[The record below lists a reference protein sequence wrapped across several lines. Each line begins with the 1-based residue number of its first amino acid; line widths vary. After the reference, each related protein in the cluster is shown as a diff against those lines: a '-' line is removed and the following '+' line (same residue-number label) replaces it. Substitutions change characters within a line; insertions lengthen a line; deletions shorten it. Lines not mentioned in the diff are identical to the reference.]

1 MATIRRI
8 VSSGAISDFRQSA
21 PAAGGGF
28 RLLAEGFDALYN
40 RVLPQAITEETA
52 KGAQLGR
59 DLAKQQFGGQQ
70 VYGSSSGSTGGG
82 GGVSDKRVVEAMV
95 ARGWSPQ
102 AGEGIAWN
110 LHDESGFNTEAV
122 GDNGNAYGL
131 AQWNGPRKKAYL
143 DFAASRGA
151 APGDFETQMD
161 FLDHELR
168 TSHADAG
175 KALQGAG
182 TANDAA
188 VHFLT
193 KFERPAKVHQDARTK
208 KYLGGVVSMSSSG
221 PTPEA
226 AVAFTPTTM
235 RDADGNLVSKLYDP
249 SSDPIKQAFNLAAGA
264 DYQSSVFLN
273 STTDLMGL
281 REQFA
286 SDPNGFQEAA
296 NGYLESIVEKAPT
309 LFQQDI
315 RAGLMQE
322 VQRSFLGLLDDQHR
336 DIQQRSANS
345 NQALISRYSDDLASA
360 IAGGDPKEIAAAQSQ
375 LSATLAVRERLP
387 GLAWT
392 PEQSEN
398 AIMDAQEAGRA
409 RIQKQQDEQASGWK
423 KAINTITKAAK
434 AGLSAAG
441 EDILSDPMV
450 QAMFPDEVREA
461 MAFTTLRDQMP
472 SFMRMPPKDQ
482 AAALA
487 DMKPQVQEPWE
498 VDLWGA
504 AEKSAADNAK
514 ALKEDPIKRLGEI
527 FPEDPPPP
535 MPDITN
541 PEAIPDW
548 LTARAAYA
556 ERKAEEGFMPKPVYL
571 SKEEAVAM
579 GALFGKEV
587 PPDLKAEMAGAVVSA
602 MGDSAAG
609 LFKQMKTNDPVIPHV
624 GAMLAKGGDPTVATE
639 AMTGQSL
646 LDQKVVPAPSAT
658 AVARGYSAD
667 LQAALGAN
675 SAMLPGMDGVR
686 KTAIAIYAA
695 RIPAN
700 ADDDMQAKVMEE
712 AWQSALGQT
721 TAVDGETL
729 LGGVQTVGGQPV
741 LMPLGMAGAD
751 LETALGAA
759 FGFKEMG
766 AMETFGSIWGG
777 AVPDPA
783 LWEAAGGIPVL
794 GGQPL
799 DPGLWDDGEVV
810 LTPMGGSKYML
821 SINRN
826 GVLQDVGV
834 QGQDPSIPF
843 IFDAEALIAASQVP
857 K

>member
-1 MATIRRI
+1 
-8 VSSGAISDFRQSA
+8 
-21 PAAGGGF
+21 
-28 RLLAEGFDALYN
+28 
-40 RVLPQAITEETA
+40 
-52 KGAQLGR
+52 
-59 DLAKQQFGGQQ
+59 
-70 VYGSSSGSTGGG
+70 
-82 GGVSDKRVVEAMV
+82 
-95 ARGWSPQ
+95 
-102 AGEGIAWN
+102 
-110 LHDESGFNTEAV
+110 
-122 GDNGNAYGL
+122 
-131 AQWNGPRKKAYL
+131 
-143 DFAASRGA
+143 
-151 APGDFETQMD
+151 
-161 FLDHELR
+161 
-168 TSHADAG
+168 
-175 KALQGAG
+175 
-182 TANDAA
+182 
-188 VHFLT
+188 
-193 KFERPAKVHQDARTK
+193 
-208 KYLGGVVSMSSSG
+208 
-221 PTPEA
+221 
-226 AVAFTPTTM
+226 M

-249 SSDPIKQAFNLAAGA
+249 SSDPIKQAFNLAAQAG
-264 DYQSSVFLN
+264 YQSEIFLK
-273 STTDLMGL
+273 STADLMGL

-286 SDPNGFQEAA
+286 SDPDGFQEAA

-387 GLAWT
+387 GLSWT
-392 PEQSEN
+392 PEQSQN
-398 AIMDAQEAGRA
+398 AIMDAQDAGQA
-409 RIQKQQDEQASGWK
+409 RMKKRQDEQVSGWK

-450 QAMFPDEVREA
+450 QAMLPDEVRKA

-658 AVARGYSAD
+658 AVAKGYSAD

-834 QGQDPSIPF
+834 QGQDPTLPF
-843 IFDAEALIAASQVP
+843 IFDAEQLIAASTAPKAVAGWSGPRPFDPATNVP
-857 K
+857 RDNGDGSVSTELTVTNDAPDGGYWNIPTLWWDKSGQPVEMPDVEAQKMALQYEQATGKKFPRFKSVDEAVSAAKARSAGGGAESGVLPK